1 MGEKTVEIKMDE
13 FIRLCRVDARMD
25 SLLAYIKREDAKEHT
40 YSSLDTETV
49 KLLIGMVNNE
59 SL

>member
-1 MGEKTVEIKMDE
+1 MGEKTIEIKMDE

-25 SLLAYIKREDAKEHT
+25 SLLAYIKREDAKENT

-49 KLLIGMVNNE
+49 KLLIGW
-59 SL
+59 